1 MSGADEAETGRPR
14 VGPYSS
20 GAGAA
25 DQDQDQDQAAA
36 KAAVNAETQMIPVL
50 DTGPAVVPP
59 KIQRAGTD
67 ASQADVAKVRA
78 IARRSAAALPALG
91 EDGPREVPTSAK
103 FTVERR
109 RRAQGRASGE
119 GSGSAD
125 RGCRPQRPGSCPGN
139 RPGTGAGAAGAG
151 GMVGDRTRAG
161 ARPARAIPGRAP
173 TSAKAECGR
182 LPRRHADRRSTRA
195 RGSRAV
201 GPAPD
206 AGTTPNV
213 PLSTALSTAPA
224 PALAPGTAPGTAPDA
239 GPGPGAGAADR
250 APATVPGAQGPGSQG
265 LGSQGLGSEGLVP
278 SDLAPALVRGN
289 LAGWVE
295 PECGR

>member
-59 KIQRAGTD
+59 KIQRAGAD

-119 GSGSAD
+119 GSAPIEDAD
-125 RGCRPQRPGSCPGN
+125 PSGP
-139 RPGTGAGAAGAG
+139 AAA
-151 GMVGDRTRAG
+151 
-161 ARPARAIPGRAP
+161 PAI
-173 TSAKAECGR
+173 
-182 LPRRHADRRSTRA
+182 
-195 RGSRAV
+195 
-201 GPAPD
+201 GPAPVLGQRVPGEWSATEPVPVLGRPEPFR
-206 AGTTPNV
+206 AGHPPPPRRNV
-213 PLSTALSTAPA
+213 DDSRVDTLTDGVPVPAAAAPSVLRPT
-224 PALAPGTAPGTAPDA
+224 PALPPT
-239 GPGPGAGAADR
+239 
-250 APATVPGAQGPGSQG
+250 S
-265 LGSQGLGSEGLVP
+265 P
-278 SDLAPALVRGN
+278 SPRPSPLPPPPPSPPALPRHCRRRRSW
-289 LAGWVE
+289 AW
-295 PECGR
+295 CR